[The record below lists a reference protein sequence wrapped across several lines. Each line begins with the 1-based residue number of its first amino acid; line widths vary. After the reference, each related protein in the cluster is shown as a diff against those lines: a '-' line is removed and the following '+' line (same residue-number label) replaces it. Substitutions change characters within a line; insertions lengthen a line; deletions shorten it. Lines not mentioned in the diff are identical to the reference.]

1 MLWRKLLYPFS
12 LPYHLITAVRNWAF
26 NNSILKSREFEV
38 PVIAIGNLSTGGTGK
53 TPMTEFLISH
63 FLHKQIGLVSRGYG
77 RKTKGLILATP
88 EHRYDEIG
96 DEPYQIFHKFPQI
109 KLALAEKRVEGI
121 EALLKNDKPDLIL
134 LDDAYQHRYVK
145 AGFNILLTTYSAPF
159 YNDLILPAG
168 NLRESRIGKNRANII
183 VVTKCPDD
191 LSLAAAEDIKRKLK
205 PIKGQSVYFSGLEYG
220 VAVNHLGVEISSR
233 FHTPTSSGSMQTL
246 EGARGGDIK
255 LGQKLS
261 SIILLTG
268 IANPATMLHHLN
280 KQYTIVKHLNYP
292 DHHNFTE
299 SDLKQ
304 IAELLKTH
312 NIPIITTEKDWVR
325 LKALL
330 SQEVLEQ
337 VFYLSVQVKILLD
350 GEQKLL
356 KEVGGLVSAQAK
368 TTI

>member
-26 NNSILKSREFEV
+26 TNSILKSREFEV

-88 EHRYDEIG
+88 EHRFDEIG

-121 EALLKNDKPDLIL
+121 EALLKNDQPDLIL

-168 NLRESRIGKNRANII
+168 NLRESRSGKNRANII

-191 LSLAAAEDIKRKLK
+191 LSLAAAEEIKRKLK

-220 VAVNHLGVEISSR
+220 AAVNHLGVEISSNKNSEGTLR
-233 FHTPTSSGSMQTL
+233 YNPASSGITQ
-246 EGARGGDIK
+246 GDSGSNRTK
-255 LGQKLS
+255 

-268 IANPATMLHHLN
+268 IANPATMLDQLK
-280 KQYTIVKHLNYP
+280 KQYTVVKHLHYP

-337 VFYLSVQVKILLD
+337 VFYLPIQVKILLN

-356 KEVGGLVSAQAK
+356 KEVGEFVSAQAK
-368 TTI
+368 STI